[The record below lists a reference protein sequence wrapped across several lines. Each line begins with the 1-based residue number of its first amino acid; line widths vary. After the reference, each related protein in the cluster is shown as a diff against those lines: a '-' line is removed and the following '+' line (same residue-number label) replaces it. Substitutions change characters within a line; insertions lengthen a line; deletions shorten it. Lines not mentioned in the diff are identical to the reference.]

1 MVSELRQRVSSSRSP
16 NARAPPNLLA
26 VIGGGKHRF
35 LHKRGNDSQL
45 DDETVLFMQNYDD
58 SITSASCFMS
68 GKFSQQFMKIIERER
83 MVDESLQIP
92 RVLGFWPL
100 LFFTI

>member
-68 GKFSQQFMKIIERER
+68 GKFSQQFMKIIEKENA
-83 MVDESLQIP
+83 
-92 RVLGFWPL
+92 W
-100 LFFTI
+100 